1 MNKNNSY
8 NDSQAVELAKGVY
21 WVGYHDPKDLLSC
34 NPYLLV
40 DGKEAVLFDP
50 GGVLNYSK
58 VAQKIFSIVEPAQ
71 ISHVVLHH
79 QDPDLCACMPLL
91 EKVID
96 QGQMKI
102 VTHSMAS
109 IIIRYYGLKSE
120 FYLVDKNL
128 YSLRLKS
135 GRMLRFLTTP
145 FCHFPAAIVTYDEQ
159 EKILFSSDLFGAIS
173 SDWSLFAK
181 EGYQKQMQTFHT
193 GYMASTRHLSKV
205 METMAKLDLDM
216 ILPQHG
222 SIIKKEMVS
231 QCIDSFK
238 SLPCGIDARVTQEEL
253 YDWIPAKKSVEEK
266 QILIVDDDK
275 KNIKLLHD
283 ILNASGYDTIEAYDG
298 KKAVELSK
306 QEKPDLILMDIQ
318 MPLMNGLE
326 AIKIIKAD
334 PATHHIPIF
343 ALTAFAMSGDRERFI
358 QAGCDDYVSKP
369 YNISE
374 LLEKVKTILGE

>member
-145 FCHFPAAIVTYDEQ
+145 FCHFPAAIVT
-159 EKILFSSDLFGAIS
+159 
-173 SDWSLFAK
+173 
-181 EGYQKQMQTFHT
+181 
-193 GYMASTRHLSKV
+193 
-205 METMAKLDLDM
+205 
-216 ILPQHG
+216 
-222 SIIKKEMVS
+222 
-231 QCIDSFK
+231 
-238 SLPCGIDARVTQEEL
+238 
-253 YDWIPAKKSVEEK
+253 
-266 QILIVDDDK
+266 
-275 KNIKLLHD
+275 
-283 ILNASGYDTIEAYDG
+283 
-298 KKAVELSK
+298 
-306 QEKPDLILMDIQ
+306 
-318 MPLMNGLE
+318 
-326 AIKIIKAD
+326 
-334 PATHHIPIF
+334 
-343 ALTAFAMSGDRERFI
+343 
-358 QAGCDDYVSKP
+358 
-369 YNISE
+369 
-374 LLEKVKTILGE
+374 